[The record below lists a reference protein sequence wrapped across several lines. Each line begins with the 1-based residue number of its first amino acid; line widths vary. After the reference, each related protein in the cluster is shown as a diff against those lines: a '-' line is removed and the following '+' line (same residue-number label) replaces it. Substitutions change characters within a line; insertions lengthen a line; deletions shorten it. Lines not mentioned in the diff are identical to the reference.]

1 MYASRVYST
10 VANAAAFM
18 PLLKGGRG
26 GAVRYRSGRSGND
39 SSAGALDTGAAT
51 MRAAFQP
58 TGLTERM
65 ELDGGEV
72 PVLDSSAAAGRL
84 PAAAARCA
92 GPQ

>member
-1 MYASRVYST
+1 MIRRREPST
-10 VANAAAFM
+10 LVQRRCA
-18 PLLKGGRG
+18 P
-26 GAVRYRSGRSGND
+26 RSE
-39 SSAGALDTGAAT
+39 
-51 MRAAFQP
+51 P